1 MDVMDDECEH
11 TTYYT
16 CSKMDMLIRSDNKKY
31 EEK

>member
-11 TTYYT
+11 TTYT